1 VILDENLLPG
11 RHVAKVR
18 IARDHD
24 AKAHGTALRVFH
36 LLLN

>member
-1 VILDENLLPG
+1 VILDDHLPPG

-18 IARDHD
+18 IARDQNP
-24 AKAHGTALRVFH
+24 KANGTALRVFH

>member
-1 VILDENLLPG
+1 VILDDNLPPG

-18 IARDHD
+18 IALDHD
-24 AKAHGTALRVFH
+24 AKANGTALRVFH